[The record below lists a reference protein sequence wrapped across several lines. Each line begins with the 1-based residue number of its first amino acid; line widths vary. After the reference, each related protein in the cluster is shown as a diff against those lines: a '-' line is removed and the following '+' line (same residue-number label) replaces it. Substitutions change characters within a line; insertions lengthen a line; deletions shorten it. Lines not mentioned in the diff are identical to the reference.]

1 MSSSKSANPP
11 DHNVTCEEGKGRYS
25 PSEGTP
31 LLSSQNI
38 RTSPHVMTGM
48 FCSCHRFANRKFL
61 VDILAIFFGISAW
74 ISINGMFMQLPLM
87 VQTQPEGWN
96 LPSYLSVI
104 IQIANVGPL
113 IYSIS
118 QKLFPGRIK
127 DCWIIYVILTFGTIA
142 LLLMGFFYDR
152 TTDIGGSQHSTA
164 LFVLSFFGAF
174 VGCTSSVLFMPF
186 MSNFREIYLI
196 SYFVGEGLS
205 GFLPS
210 VVGLIQGVGG
220 NPACIPS
227 GSNSSVLEP
236 DKPRPRFSTE
246 AFFFFLFAMM
256 TLSTISFFLLN
267 NLRLCESERTD
278 SQPKSRAPSTKYSQ
292 KMDETN
298 RTPDF
303 NPIFTVREDVEA
315 LMKEQD
321 AVCKTRHNCN
331 NTVEHM
337 GEKGDFTS
345 SAPNNQSLSDTKPKG
360 LSNSAYIY
368 FLVIASF
375 VCMFG
380 NGIFPSIQS
389 YSCLPYGNVAYHLSV
404 ALGSMANPM
413 ACFLAFFY
421 PYSSVKTITTLV
433 SISIVIIGYIMATAL
448 LSPVPPL
455 VNTAAGETLVV
466 ISWVAVTGLITYI
479 KVSVASRFRL
489 EEGRALFWCGAVQQ
503 IGSAVGA
510 ILFFFLINYT
520 KLFTSYYPCT

>member
-1 MSSSKSANPP
+1 MFP
-11 DHNVTCEEGKGRYS
+11 

-31 LLSSQNI
+31 LLTSQNI
-38 RTSPHVMTGM
+38 QSSPHTMTEM
-48 FCSCHRFANRKFL
+48 FCSCRRFSNRKFL
-61 VDILAIFFGISAW
+61 VDILAILFGISAW

-104 IQIANVGPL
+104 IQIANVGPVL
-113 IYSIS
+113 YSIS

-127 DCWIIYVILTFGTIA
+127 DCWIIYVILSFGTIA
-142 LLLMGFFYDR
+142 LLLMGFFYHK
-152 TTDIGGSQHSTA
+152 TTDIGGSEHSTA
-164 LFVLSFFGAF
+164 LFILSFFGAL

-220 NPACIPS
+220 NPVCVPS
-227 GSNSSVLEP
+227 ADNSSVVVP
-236 DKPRPRFSTE
+236 YTAPPRFSTQ

-256 TLSTISFFLLN
+256 TLSTVSFFLLN

-278 SQPKSRAPSTKYSQ
+278 SQPRSRAPSTKYSQ
-292 KMDETN
+292 TLGDGSPRAN

-321 AVCKTRHNCN
+321 ICKTHHHKCN
-331 NTVEHM
+331 NTAEHTSA
-337 GEKGDFTS
+337 KSDVTS
-345 SAPNNQSLSDTKPKG
+345 SPPKTQSLSDTKPKS
-360 LSNSAYIY
+360 LSNSVYIY
-368 FLVIASF
+368 FLVTASW

-421 PYSSVKTITTLV
+421 PYSSVKTISTLA
-433 SISIVIIGYIMATAL
+433 SLSTIITGYIMATAL

-455 VNTAAGETLVV
+455 VNTAAGEALVV
-466 ISWVAVTGLITYI
+466 ISWVAVTGLITYV
-479 KVSVASRFRL
+479 KVSIASVLRL
-489 EEGRALFWCGAVQQ
+489 QEGRALFWCGAVQQ
-503 IGSAVGA
+503 MGSAVGA